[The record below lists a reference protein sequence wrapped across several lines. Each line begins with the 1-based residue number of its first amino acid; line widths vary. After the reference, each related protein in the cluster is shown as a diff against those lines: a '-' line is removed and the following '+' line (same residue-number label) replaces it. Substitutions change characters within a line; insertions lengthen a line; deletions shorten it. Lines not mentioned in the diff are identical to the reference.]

1 MKTIIRDEL
10 GRFCSTKTVY
20 AKGYKAFNPGLYCN
34 PGGRFFKQYK
44 ENTVFEET
52 GNTLCA
58 LGTMHAS
65 RRISDMLY
73 FYNLIRKDR
82 LTKFAEVEALAP
94 VKETFNKWGTSKL
107 KIGRKLSIQ
116 EVISI
121 LSKETDEI
129 FPKKQ
134 ILYSQDKP
142 FIGNTEKGRVIF
154 SFPDASRIMN
164 SGDSSELYIRGSQ
177 SQIVNIAN
185 FAEINSFGND
195 TTIYSSGNSCT
206 IRTSGMYST
215 VICEGKECEVFCTN
229 GFCKV
234 KGVLGT
240 RITLTETGPDNP
252 YFGGVRTV
260 KTAVIDGET
269 LQPDTF
275 YSLFMGEI
283 SAE

>member
-1 MKTIIRDEL
+1 MKTIVRDEL

-20 AKGYKAFNPGLYCN
+20 AKGYKAFDPGFSCS
-34 PGGRFFKQYK
+34 PGGFLKQYK

-65 RRISDMLY
+65 RRISDTLH
-73 FYNLIRKDR
+73 FYKLIGKDK
-82 LTKFAEVEALAP
+82 LTEFAEVEALAP
-94 VKETFNKWGTSKL
+94 VRETFNKWGTSKL

-116 EVISI
+116 EVTS
-121 LSKETDEI
+121 LLAKETNEI

-134 ILYSQDKP
+134 FLYSQDKP

-154 SFPDASRIMN
+154 SSPNASRIMN
-164 SGDSSELYIRGSQ
+164 SGDSSELYIRGGQ
-177 SQIVNIAN
+177 SQIVNIAS
-185 FAEINSFGND
+185 FAEINSFGNA
-195 TTIYSSGNSCT
+195 TTIYSSGNFCT
-206 IRTSGMYST
+206 IRTSGTYST
-215 VICEGKECEVFCTN
+215 VICEGKECEIFCTS

-240 RITLTETGPDNP
+240 RITLTETGPNVP
-252 YFGGVRTV
+252 YFRGVRTV

-275 YSLFMGEI
+275 YSLFMGEF